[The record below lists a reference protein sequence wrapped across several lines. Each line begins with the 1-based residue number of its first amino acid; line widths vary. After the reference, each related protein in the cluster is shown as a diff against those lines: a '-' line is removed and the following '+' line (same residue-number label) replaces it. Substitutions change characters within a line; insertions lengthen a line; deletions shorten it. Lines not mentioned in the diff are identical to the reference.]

1 MPHCSRERS
10 LQRKALQCAGNST
23 ARQTRRQPLGHG
35 LGATLL
41 PFQRASERAGI
52 TQWPF
57 HGVTGSADNSL
68 LSQVGFVHKNIS
80 WSLKGQA
87 QLHVCD
93 KGSVCSLVGISSMHN
108 PALILAELF
117 AKEATNMILTYH
129 FYISKKE

>member
-57 HGVTGSADNSL
+57 HGVTASAGHSL
-68 LSQVGFVHKNIS
+68 FSQVGFVHKNIS
-80 WSLKGQA
+80 WNLKGQA

-93 KGSVCSLVGISSMHN
+93 KGSVCSFVGIHAQSCTDFSSTVCKGGHKYDSYVSF
-108 PALILAELF
+108 L
-117 AKEATNMILTYH
+117 Y
-129 FYISKKE
+129 